1 MTASSNDSGESMFH
15 TRCLRLFLPLLFLLT
30 WFSQAA
36 LAQSAPLKIAFLQVP
51 DVFPAYVAEAEGF
64 FTAEGIDVKLLLVGS
79 AVEREQLMQAGQIDG
94 MINEISSAASLNR
107 DKIRAK
113 IISIA
118 RMPLAGSPGFRIVVG
133 KDSPI
138 KSIDELAGVPIGVA
152 RHTIIEY
159 VASRMLSSLPEKS
172 IVYESVPVL
181 PERMQLLMLG
191 KIKAAVLPD
200 QMGFSAMAAGAR
212 EIVNDL
218 SIADYSPSAITFAAS
233 SLDGKAAE
241 VKAFMRA
248 WDKACAAINENPEQ
262 FRKLFLQKMRVPENV
277 AASYPIPPMP
287 HHKVPSQKQWD
298 DVMAWMVKTKL
309 LDNPPSYQN
318 SVTDAFLP

>member
-1 MTASSNDSGESMFH
+1 MSH
-15 TRCLRLFLPLLFLLT
+15 TRLFRLLLPLLFCLVC
-30 WFSQAA
+30 SVQAVP
-36 LAQSAPLKIAFLQVP
+36 AQGAPLRLAFLQVP
-51 DVFPAYVAEAEGF
+51 DVFPAYVAEAQGF
-64 FTAEGIDVKLLLVGS
+64 FTAEGVEVKLLLVGS
-79 AVEREQLMQAGQIDG
+79 AVEREQLMQAGQADG
-94 MINEISSAASLNR
+94 MLNEISSAASLNR

-118 RMPLAGSPGFRIVVG
+118 RMPLAGSPGFRIVAS

-138 KSIDELAGVPIGVA
+138 KSVADLAGVPVAVA

-159 VASRMLSSLPEKS
+159 VASRMLASLPEQS

-191 KIKAAVLPD
+191 KIEAAVLPD
-200 QMGFSAMAAGAR
+200 QMGFSAMAASAK

-218 SIADYSPSAITFAAS
+218 TIADYSLSTITFAAS
-233 SLDGKAAE
+233 SLDSKAAE

-248 WDKACAAINENPEQ
+248 WDKACAAINDHPEQ
-262 FRKLFLQKMRVPENV
+262 LRPLFLQKMRVPPNV
-277 AASYPIPPMP
+277 ANTYPIPPMP
-287 HHKVPSQKQWD
+287 RHKVPGRKQWD
-298 DVMAWMVKTKL
+298 DVMAWMVETKL
-309 LDNPPSYQN
+309 LDHPPSYQD

>member
-1 MTASSNDSGESMFH
+1 MFQTH
-15 TRCLRLFLPLLFLLT
+15 PLLRLVLPLLFFIALVYPGHT
-30 WFSQAA
+30 
-36 LAQSAPLKIAFLQVP
+36 LAQTAPLRIAFLQVP

-64 FTAEGIDVKLLLVGS
+64 FTAEGLDVKLLLVGS

-94 MINEISSAASLNR
+94 MINEISSTASLNR

-118 RMPLAGSPGFRIVVG
+118 RMPLGNSPGFRLLVG

-138 KSIDELAGVPIGVA
+138 KSIDDLAGVPIGVA

-159 VASRMLSSLPEKS
+159 VTSRMLASLPKKS

-200 QMGFSAMAAGAR
+200 QMGFSAMAASAK

-218 SIADYSPSAITFAAS
+218 TIADYSLSTITFAAS
-233 SLDGKAAE
+233 SLDSKAAE

-248 WDKACAAINENPEQ
+248 WDKACAAINDHPEQ
-262 FRKLFLQKMRVPENV
+262 LRPLFLQKMRVPPNV
-277 AASYPIPPMP
+277 ANTYPIPPMP
-287 HHKVPSQKQWD
+287 RHKVPGRKQWD
-298 DVMAWMVKTKL
+298 DVMAWMVETKL
-309 LDNPPSYQN
+309 LDHPPSYQD